1 MVEYKKYT
9 LDNGLHVTLHRDDS
23 SPLVVINLLYNV
35 GSKHESPDKTGL
47 THLFEHLMFSG
58 TPNIPDF
65 DDVVQKGGGENNAF
79 TNNDF
84 TNFYSVFPKSNLE
97 TGLWLEADRMAHMVI
112 RKKPLEIQ
120 KKVVIEEFKETCLN
134 EPYGDMWHHL
144 GDMLYPDHPYNW
156 PVIGKEFSHIDNVTL
171 NDAAHFF
178 NTFYNPDNAYLSIS
192 GDIHYEDTIQLI
204 DKYFS
209 GIQNKQSKI
218 SLSTI
223 DYKTSSNE
231 KSKTVTAAVPAK
243 TIILAYKMSHRIHQ
257 DYYVTDLISD
267 VLAGG
272 RSSWLYQKLVK
283 EQQLFSSIDAYITGT
298 TDAGA
303 LLIDGKINPEISV
316 EKARNAIH
324 DLLYDLRTNP
334 IDDEELQKLKNK
346 SESNLV
352 FSESSIMGKAMSLGY
367 YDYLGNT
374 DLINDEINYYYKITS
389 NDIMTVSKNIFTPE
403 NEVELIY
410 LPDLS

>member
-1 MVEYKKYT
+1 MVEYIKYK
-9 LDNGLHVTLHRDDS
+9 LDNGLNITLHRDDS

-35 GSKHESPDKTGL
+35 GSKHESPNKTGL
-47 THLFEHLMFSG
+47 THLFEHMMFSG

-65 DDVVQKGGGENNAF
+65 DDVVQKAGGENNAF

-84 TNFYSVFPKSNLE
+84 TNFYTVFPKSNLE

-144 GDMLYPDHPYNW
+144 GEMLYPDHPYNW
-156 PVIGKEFSHIDNVTL
+156 PVIGKDFSHIEGVTL
-171 NDAAHFF
+171 HDANLFF
-178 NTFYNPDNAYLSIS
+178 DTYYNPQNAYLSIS
-192 GDIHYEDTIQLI
+192 GDIEYGEVKLLI
-204 DKYFS
+204 EKYFKD
-209 GIQNKQSKI
+209 IVNKKLI
-218 SLSTI
+218 SSPPVVNLSPCFP
-223 DYKTSSNE
+223 DR
-231 KSKTVTAAVPAK
+231 SKTIVAAVPAK
-243 TIILAYKMSHRIHQ
+243 TIILAYKMVDRNHQ
-257 DYYVTDLISD
+257 DYYTTDLISD
-267 VLAGG
+267 ILAGG
-272 RSSWLYQKLVK
+272 RSSWLFQKLVK

-298 TDAGA
+298 TEDGA
-303 LLIDGKINPEISV
+303 MIIDGKINPEISV
-316 EKARNAIH
+316 EKAKEALRE
-324 DLLYDLRTNP
+324 LLQQLQTVK
-334 IDDEELQKLKNK
+334 ISEEELQKLKNK

-374 DLINDEINYYYKITS
+374 DLINDEIDLYYRVTTE
-389 NDIMTVSKNIFTPE
+389 DILRVSSYLFQKE

-410 LPDLS
+410 LPEE

>member
-1 MVEYKKYT
+1 MVEYKKYI

-35 GSKHESPDKTGL
+35 GSKHEFPDKTGL
-47 THLFEHLMFSG
+47 THLFEHMMFSG

-156 PVIGKEFSHIDNVTL
+156 PVIGKEFSHIDSVTL
-171 NDAAHFF
+171 QDATYFF
-178 NTFYNPDNAYLSIS
+178 NTFYKPDNAYLSIS
-192 GDIHYEDTIQLI
+192 GDINYEDTIQLI

-218 SLSTI
+218 SLTTI
-223 DYKTSSNE
+223 DFKSSSNE

-243 TIILAYKMSHRIHQ
+243 TIILAYKMSDRIHQ

-298 TDAGA
+298 TEAGA

-324 DLLYDLRTNP
+324 DLLHDLKTKP

-389 NDIMTVSKNIFTPE
+389 DDIMTVSKKIFTPE